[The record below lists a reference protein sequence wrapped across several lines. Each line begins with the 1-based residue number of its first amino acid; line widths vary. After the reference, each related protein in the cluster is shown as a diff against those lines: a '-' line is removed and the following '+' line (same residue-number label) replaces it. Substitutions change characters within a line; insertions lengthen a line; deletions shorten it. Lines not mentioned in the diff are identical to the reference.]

1 MAARPLPGAV
11 YHTADFAFHSSP
23 DVDPEAVHSSPSE
36 KEPSTLEIPLQTSQ
50 GRTRP
55 CRGQLVL
62 LIVLL
67 LCCLAFAVSA
77 FRGGATDDQNG
88 KDPYETLAQKIEEM
102 FQSAPHKELLHE
114 RFEGAVDM
122 FLYAVIFFCMLSF

>member
-23 DVDPEAVHSSPSE
+23 DVDPEAVLSYPSE

-55 CRGQLVL
+55 RRGQLVL
-62 LIVLL
+62 LTVLL
-67 LCCLAFAVSA
+67 LCCLAFVVSA
-77 FRGGATDDQNG
+77 FRSRGPDFELDFQCETDRAA
-88 KDPYETLAQKIEEM
+88 TLAYE
-102 FQSAPHKELLHE
+102 FSSAFRSTPHRELLNE
-114 RFEGAVDM
+114 RRARALDI
-122 FLYAVIFFCMLSF
+122 LYV

>member
-23 DVDPEAVHSSPSE
+23 DVDLEAVHSYPSE
-36 KEPSTLEIPLQTSQ
+36 KEPFTVEKHIHFPLQTSQ

-55 CRGQLVL
+55 RRGQLAL

-67 LCCLAFAVSA
+67 LCCLAFVVSA
-77 FRGGATDDQNG
+77 FRVDQNE
-88 KDPYETLAQKIEEM
+88 KYPHALAQKIEEM
-102 FQSAPHKELLHE
+102 FQSTPHKELLQE
-114 RFEGAVDM
+114 RHAGALDI
-122 FLYAVIFFCMLSF
+122 LYVVIFFCILSF